1 MIVFTGA
8 ALLVIGFIALIKI
21 FGLVEKSIDVI
32 NLARLAYA
40 DLQNPALNDDA
51 KEVAL
56 QSHAKRLFVLFLL
69 ITLGGAAALA
79 LPMGL
84 IWLLEQMD
92 VLSLNAV
99 ISAALSWK
107 FLLAG
112 TVLAIVV
119 FRITRER

>member
-40 DLQNPALNDDA
+40 DLHNPALNDDA

>member
-56 QSHAKRLFVLFLL
+56 QSHAKRLFTLFLL

-112 TVLAIVV
+112 TVLAIIV
-119 FRITRER
+119 FRITRKR

>member
-40 DLQNPALNDDA
+40 DLHNPALNDDA

-112 TVLAIVV
+112 TVLAIIV

>member
-1 MIVFTGA
+1 M
-8 ALLVIGFIALIKI
+8 LVIGFIALIKI

-40 DLQNPALNDDA
+40 DLHNPALNDDA